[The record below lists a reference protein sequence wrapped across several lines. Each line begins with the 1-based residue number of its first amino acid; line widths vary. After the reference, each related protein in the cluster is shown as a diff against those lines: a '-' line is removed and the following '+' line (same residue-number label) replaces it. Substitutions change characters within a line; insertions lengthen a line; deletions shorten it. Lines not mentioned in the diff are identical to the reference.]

1 MAARSLN
8 PKPAQRSAVT
18 VEPAPQLLLASQLIF
33 NIGFYAVVPFLAVAM
48 RNDFGMGVMAIGIVL
63 GARTFAQQGL
73 FLFGGALADRWG
85 ARQSMITG
93 CLVRIAGFLLLAW
106 AADFPLFLIGAI
118 VTGIGGALFSP
129 ALQSLVGSAAER
141 GTIQKNDQE
150 PTAQHDD
157 GAHKGDERQINRAK
171 LFALLVVCGEV
182 GVVVGP
188 LLGSLLLNIGFDTSL
203 LAGSAVFAVM
213 ALVFWL
219 FLPKPRARAPKTSA
233 EAPDHSPPSGLWSC
247 LREKR
252 FIGFAAFYSVNLLAT
267 NQLYFGLP
275 IELERSG
282 AGVSALAFVF
292 AYASVLTI
300 TLQWPIARLMRK
312 AGPKI
317 ALPLGFALQA
327 LGFAS
332 LAALA
337 IIPPPCGAPY
347 ATGPC
352 AGDRSCPGQ
361 HVCDADGDGTRIGV
375 RGQASYRGVLRA
387 ACRRRRARRR
397 HRQHGPGPAL
407 RTRLH
412 AFNHRTCSVVA
423 VVPVSGNSGNIH
435 AQVRPQPVQQT
446 CLQAGAGIAC
456 AEIAAL
462 IMPPV
467 TLLGD
472 AVGREVSKARPGRWR
487 RREAGRPAGAV
498 SAVRG

>member
-1 MAARSLN
+1 MRPTAARKLR
-8 PKPAQRSAVT
+8 PKPTRRRPVN

-48 RNDFGMGVMAIGIVL
+48 RDDFGMGAMAIGIVL
-63 GARTFAQQGL
+63 GARTFAQQGM

-106 AADFPLFLIGAI
+106 AADFPLFLLGAV

-141 GTIQKNDQE
+141 GTTQE
-150 PTAQHDD
+150 GYRQERATEDD
-157 GAHKGDERQINRAK
+157 AAHSGAKRQNNRST

-188 LLGSLLLNIGFDTSL
+188 LLGSLLLNTGFDTSL
-203 LAGSAVFAVM
+203 VAGSAVFAVM

-219 FLPKPRARAPKTSA
+219 FLPKTPAQAPKTSA
-233 EAPDHSPPSGLWSC
+233 ELPDHSPGPGLWSC

-275 IELERSG
+275 VELERSG
-282 AGVSALAFVF
+282 AGVQALAIVF

-300 TLQWPIARLMRK
+300 TLQWPIARLMRR

-317 ALPLGFALQA
+317 ALPLGFALQS

-337 IIPPPCGAPY
+337 IVPPPSGLPILPAILLV
-347 ATGPC
+347 TGLAFGNMCVMPM
-352 AGDRSCPGQ
+352 AMGL
-361 HVCDADGDGTRIGV
+361 
-375 RGQASYRGVLRA
+375 VLE
-387 ACRRRRARRR
+387 
-397 HRQHGPGPAL
+397 
-407 RTRLH
+407 
-412 AFNHRTCSVVA
+412 FS
-423 VVPVSGNSGNIH
+423 
-435 AQVRPQPVQQT
+435 
-446 CLQAGAGIAC
+446 
-456 AEIAAL
+456 
-462 IMPPV
+462 
-467 TLLGD
+467 
-472 AVGREVSKARPGRWR
+472 
-487 RREAGRPAGAV
+487 AGRPTGAYYGVLASAGGLAV
-498 SAVRG
+498 VIGNAALAPLYELASTPSITAAAAWLLMSLLGAITATFIRRFVPKSPARAVVRREFQTV

>member
-118 VTGIGGALFSP
+118 VTGIGGARFSP

-337 IIPPPCGAPY
+337 IIPPPSGLPMLPALVLV
-347 ATGPC
+347 TGLALGNMCVMPM
-352 AGDRSCPGQ
+352 AMGL
-361 HVCDADGDGTRIGV
+361 
-375 RGQASYRGVLRA
+375 VLEFA
-387 ACRRRRARRR
+387 ARRPT
-397 HRQHGPGPAL
+397 GAYYGLLASAGGLAVVIGNTALAPLYELAYTPSITAPAPWL
-407 RTRLH
+407 LLSLSAAIAAIFTRRFVPNPSSRH
-412 AFNHRTCSVVA
+412 AFR
-423 VVPVSGNSGNIH
+423 
-435 AQVRPQPVQQT
+435 
-446 CLQAGAGIAC
+446 LEQA
-456 AEIAAL
+456 
-462 IMPPV
+462 
-467 TLLGD
+467 
-472 AVGREVSKARPGRWR
+472 
-487 RREAGRPAGAV
+487 
-498 SAVRG
+498 

>member
-8 PKPAQRSAVT
+8 PKPAQRSAVK

-48 RNDFGMGVMAIGIVL
+48 RNDFGMGAMAIGIVL
-63 GARTFAQQGL
+63 GARTFAQQGM

-150 PTAQHDD
+150 PAAQDDD
-157 GAHKGDERQINRAK
+157 GAHKGDERQNNRAT

-219 FLPKPRARAPKTSA
+219 FLPKPHARAPKTSA
-233 EAPDHSPPSGLWSC
+233 EALDNSPASGLWSC

-252 FIGFAAFYSVNLLAT
+252 FIGFAAFYSINLLAT

-275 IELERSG
+275 IELEHSG

-300 TLQWPIARLMRK
+300 ILQWPIARLMRK

-337 IIPPPCGAPY
+337 LIPPPSGLPM
-347 ATGPC
+347 
-352 AGDRSCPGQ
+352 
-361 HVCDADGDGTRIGV
+361 
-375 RGQASYRGVLRA
+375 L
-387 ACRRRRARRR
+387 
-397 HRQHGPGPAL
+397 PAL
-407 RTRLH
+407 VLVTGL
-412 AFNHRTCSVVA
+412 AL
-423 VVPVSGNSGNIH
+423 GNMC
-435 AQVRPQPVQQT
+435 V
-446 CLQAGAGIAC
+446 
-456 AEIAAL
+456 
-462 IMPPV
+462 MPMAMGLV
-467 TLLGD
+467 LEF
-472 AVGREVSKARPGRWR
+472 A
-487 RREAGRPAGAV
+487 AGRPTGAYYGLLASAGGLAV
-498 SAVRG
+498 VIGNTALAPLYELAYAPSITAPAPWFLLSLLGAIAAIFTRRFVPNTSSRHAFSLEPA